1 MKTLAIGYST
11 CPNDT
16 FIFAELGYGP
26 PGSLSFRPVLA
37 DVETLNQ
44 WALEGRL
51 DVTKVSFLAL
61 GRVREAYG
69 LLYAG
74 AALGH
79 GCGPILVGR
88 PGTGLGDVGRAVVA
102 APGELT
108 TARLLLGLYLK
119 REPSLRQMVFS
130 EVMPAVAR
138 GEADFGLVIHEGR
151 FTFRQYGLE
160 ILLDLGEWWESETGR
175 PIPLGGIA
183 IRRDLDREVAVEVDR
198 AIRASLRAARA
209 GSPRVMEY
217 VLAHAQEMSA
227 EVVKQHIDL
236 YVNDF
241 SYDLGGP
248 GLEAADLLLR
258 TAEEAGLVPRSAL
271 PLMAYEEPAVAEASP
286 PVQCLK

>member
-1 MKTLAIGYST
+1 MKALAIGYST

-16 FIFAELGYGP
+16 FIFAELGYGA

-51 DVTKVSFLAL
+51 EVTKVSFLAL
-61 GRVREAYG
+61 GRVRERYG

-79 GCGPILVGR
+79 GCGPIVVGR
-88 PGTGLGDVGRAVVA
+88 PGTTLGELGRGVVA

-108 TARLLLGLYLK
+108 TARLLLSLYLQ

-183 IRRDLDREVAVEVDR
+183 IRRDLGWEVAVEADR
-198 AIRASLRAARA
+198 AIRASLWAARS

-217 VLAHAQEMSA
+217 VLAHAQEMSP
-227 EVVKQHIDL
+227 EVVQRHIDL

-241 SYDLGGP
+241 SFHLDRQ
-248 GLEAADLLLR
+248 GLEAVALLLGR
-258 TAEEAGLVPRSAL
+258 AEEVGLVAKSLL
-271 PLMAYEEPAVAEASP
+271 PLMAYEEPFNQDPVAR
-286 PVQCLK
+286 